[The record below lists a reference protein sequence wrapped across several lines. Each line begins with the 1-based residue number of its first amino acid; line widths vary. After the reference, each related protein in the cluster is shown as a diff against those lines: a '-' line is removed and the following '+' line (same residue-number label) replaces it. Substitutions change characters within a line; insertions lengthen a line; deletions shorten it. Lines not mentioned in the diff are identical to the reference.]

1 MRHRPQKR
9 KVCSIQNPG
18 SAHPSSG
25 RGSQGVAGPL
35 ASRRRWGVRN
45 EGLRGAVPHPWSGQQ
60 LEAVLGH
67 LRETVLGDGGLP
79 PPGREGVQALTAAG
93 RRAGGQERGQADMLC
108 SVGAAGG
115 EQGPL
120 WCRWGQDVG
129 VPHCAAQATRAADL
143 WMTASL
149 GSPGDNLPPHLSVW
163 GTPWQTVTAAGTEP

>member
-1 MRHRPQKR
+1 MREDETQTPEKKSLLHPESRLCAPQLR
-9 KVCSIQNPG
+9 EGEPG
-18 SAHPSSG
+18 VGGA
-25 RGSQGVAGPL
+25 
-35 ASRRRWGVRN
+35 VRN

-129 VPHCAAQATRAADL
+129 VPHCAAQATRAADP
-143 WMTASL
+143 WMTAPL